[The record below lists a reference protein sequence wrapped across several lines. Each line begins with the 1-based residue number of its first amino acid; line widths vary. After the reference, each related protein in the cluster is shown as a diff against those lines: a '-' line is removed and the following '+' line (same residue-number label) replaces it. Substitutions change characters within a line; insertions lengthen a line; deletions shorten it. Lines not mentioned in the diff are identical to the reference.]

1 MPKNVLIVCEA
12 GISASLLV
20 SKMLEEI
27 KDDNLKYNID
37 YVPVVRIN
45 KKLAQDNYDVLL
57 LTPQVIR
64 HEEEIRELITKIK
77 YKSKIVFNSEEDFK
91 YMNIPSILSSIE

>member
-1 MPKNVLIVCEA
+1 MPKNILIVCEA

-64 HEEEIRELITKIK
+64 HEKEIRELITKIK
-77 YKSKIVFNSEEDFK
+77 YKSKVVFISEEDFK